1 LRRAATLGQS
11 KRILVFTFFLQVIE
25 DLVDDHRVFDA
36 AVRRIGDDPDCP
48 ATGLAGLKEVAPG
61 I

>member
-1 LRRAATLGQS
+1 
-11 KRILVFTFFLQVIE
+11 VIE

-48 ATGLAGLKEVAPG
+48 ATGLAGLNVDIA
-61 I
+61 